1 MYCIKFKKQLFQQ
14 YWTWSPLELK
24 WLKRFKFVLDSSFE
38 APHAILEGQW
48 EVRAAMQLLQWHMG
62 IHGRPAAPIGTA
74 QRQSADFF
82 FATLAHRDQ
91 RDQLQ
96 WMLGLGTLNSWDV
109 HCIFHMCLFCFIVL
123 LESQMF
129 PDFFLVAGFD
139 RWSWFTYIFPRIEW
153 LEESVTR
160 WPFRLEGCWVV

>member
-1 MYCIKFKKQLFQQ
+1 M
-14 YWTWSPLELK
+14 
-24 WLKRFKFVLDSSFE
+24 LDSSFE
-38 APHAILEGQW
+38 APHAVLEGQW

-62 IHGRPAAPIGTA
+62 IHSRPAAPIGTA

-91 RDQLQ
+91 RDQRDQLQ
-96 WMLGLGTLNSWDV
+96 WMLGLGTLKAGMFTAFS
-109 HCIFHMCLFCFIVL
+109 IICLFCFIVL

-139 RWSWFTYIFPRIEW
+139 RWS
-153 LEESVTR
+153 
-160 WPFRLEGCWVV
+160 

>member
-1 MYCIKFKKQLFQQ
+1 
-14 YWTWSPLELK
+14 
-24 WLKRFKFVLDSSFE
+24 LDSSFE

-62 IHGRPAAPIGTA
+62 IHSRPAAPIGTA

-96 WMLGLGTLNSWDV
+96 WMLGLGTLKAGMFTAFS
-109 HCIFHMCLFCFIVL
+109 IFVYFVLLFCLKARCFQI
-123 LESQMF
+123 
-129 PDFFLVAGFD
+129 FF
-139 RWSWFTYIFPRIEW
+139 
-153 LEESVTR
+153 
-160 WPFRLEGCWVV
+160 